1 MMDYIKNAMCPGKW
15 VGVLALLFLFSCSD
29 STSRDTTQRRPDI
42 QITDS
47 PVRVQDN
54 PFAPVDVS
62 PMDIA
67 YMPSDYPIMKMTGGA
82 KPLPLA
88 RVIYSRPHRQGR
100 AIFGGLIKYGEPWRL
115 GANEAT
121 EIEFFQPVTIQ
132 NKKIPKGRY
141 VLYCIPQE
149 DKWTIVFNSN
159 LYSWGLKPHEEQDL
173 YRFDIP
179 VTTRANVLE
188 YFTMVFEQPSE
199 NYELV
204 MAWENKEGRLPLQF

>member
-1 MMDYIKNAMCPGKW
+1 MMDYIKNANCGRW
-15 VGVLALLFLFSCSD
+15 ISVLALLFLFSCSD

-67 YMPSDYPIMKMTGGA
+67 YLPSDYPIMKMTGGA

-173 YRFDIP
+173 YNFDIP

>member
-1 MMDYIKNAMCPGKW
+1 MDYIKNANCGRW
-15 VGVLALLFLFSCSD
+15 IGVLALLFLFSCSD

-67 YMPSDYPIMKMTGGA
+67 YLPSDYPIMKMTGGA

-173 YRFDIP
+173 YNFDIP

>member
-1 MMDYIKNAMCPGKW
+1 M
-15 VGVLALLFLFSCSD
+15 ALLFLFSCSD

-67 YMPSDYPIMKMTGGA
+67 YLPSDYPIMKMTGGA

>member
-42 QITDS
+42 QTTDS

-67 YMPSDYPIMKMTGGA
+67 YLPSDYPIMKMTGGA

>member
-1 MMDYIKNAMCPGKW
+1 MMDYIKNANCGRW
-15 VGVLALLFLFSCSD
+15 IGVLALLFLFSCSD

-67 YMPSDYPIMKMTGGA
+67 YLPSDYPIMKMTGGA

-173 YRFDIP
+173 YNFDIP

>member
-67 YMPSDYPIMKMTGGA
+67 YLPSDYPIMKMTGGA